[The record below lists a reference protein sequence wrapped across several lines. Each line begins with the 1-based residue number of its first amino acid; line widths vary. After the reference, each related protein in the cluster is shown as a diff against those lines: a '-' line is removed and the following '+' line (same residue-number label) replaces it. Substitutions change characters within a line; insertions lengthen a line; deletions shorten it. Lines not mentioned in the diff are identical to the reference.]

1 MYKAPL
7 TERGFSSLV
16 MGIMRIEVW
25 RMKKPESIS
34 VSVQYDSYI
43 YRAVDSV
50 GEVMLGYL
58 ELSEFWA
65 AVGFQLWHYDLV
77 CKFVGGELPTSI
89 PSSGVETA

>member
-7 TERGFSSLV
+7 KERGFSILV

-25 RMKKPESIS
+25 RMKKPESIL
-34 VSVQYDSYI
+34 VSVQYDSCI
-43 YRAVDSV
+43 YRAFDSIV
-50 GEVMLGYL
+50 ELMMGYL
-58 ELSEFWA
+58 KLIEFCPP
-65 AVGFQLWHYDLV
+65 FDFNLWHNDLV